1 MGTQQPHPSQED
13 PGLKMVG
20 GWKSIEV
27 PHMLALL
34 LCSSIGLSFWQLLGT
49 QYWGGMLQ
57 PSEVSAS
64 SQGCTDSAFLSCFSH
79 SQIVFICMHIAQES
93 CKRYSSP
100 DCWLS
105 VDTEVS
111 ASQVLLRTLHAVC
124 VLNSGF
130 RCFGDD

>member
-20 GWKSIEV
+20 GWKSIRSATYAC
-27 PHMLALL
+27 LAPL
-34 LCSSIGLSFWQLLGT
+34 FFHRPQLLAASWNTILGWDVT
-49 QYWGGMLQ
+49 TLRSFCFL
-57 PSEVSAS
+57 SEVHR
-64 SQGCTDSAFLSCFSH
+64 QCIPH
-79 SQIVFICMHIAQES
+79 SQILFICMHIAQES

-111 ASQVLLRTLHAVC
+111 ASQVSLRTLHAVC
-124 VLNSGF
+124 VLDSGF